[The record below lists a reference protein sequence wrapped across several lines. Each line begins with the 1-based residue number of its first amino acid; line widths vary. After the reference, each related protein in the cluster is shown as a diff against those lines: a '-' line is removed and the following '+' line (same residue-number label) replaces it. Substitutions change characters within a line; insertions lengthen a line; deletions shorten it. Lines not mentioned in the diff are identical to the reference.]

1 MKKVENEPRIM
12 KKVAD
17 QTRRDEKIEK
27 TELPKLEIQP
37 IMEKVAGLRAGSGG
51 ERAGAGAK
59 GAFGGERTEAGKR
72 VGGVMT
78 GSGPQMGEKLA
89 GERPGDFIHIY
100 YNLQ

>member
-1 MKKVENEPRIM
+1 VKKVENEPRIM

-51 ERAGAGAK
+51 ERI
-59 GAFGGERTEAGKR
+59 EAGKR